1 MGGCHQKLGRP
12 VGQGGRCRGWSATGP
27 LCQLWAQVR
36 YGLVSSDCRSD
47 AAVFA
52 IEGRAPRRAVLAC
65 RVCRVPSLGNRVLAE
80 MGVCGVVVSRRRV
93 ACRVA
98 IGAAHNWPPLG
109 VNQGDFV
116 TPIPDR
122 SRKGLSSNLTGFVTG
137 RAVSQEHALVAC
149 SLASLVADHL
159 AQLDDALCRC
169 PPCGP
174 EFCWAQVGL
183 VEVGMQSFG
192 GCPVRNPPF

>member
-1 MGGCHQKLGRP
+1 
-12 VGQGGRCRGWSATGP
+12 
-27 LCQLWAQVR
+27 
-36 YGLVSSDCRSD
+36 
-47 AAVFA
+47 
-52 IEGRAPRRAVLAC
+52 
-65 RVCRVPSLGNRVLAE
+65 
-80 MGVCGVVVSRRRV
+80 MGVCGVVVARRQS

-98 IGAAHNWPPLG
+98 KGAAHNWLPLG

-122 SRKGLSSNLTGFVTG
+122 SRKGLSNSLTGFVTG